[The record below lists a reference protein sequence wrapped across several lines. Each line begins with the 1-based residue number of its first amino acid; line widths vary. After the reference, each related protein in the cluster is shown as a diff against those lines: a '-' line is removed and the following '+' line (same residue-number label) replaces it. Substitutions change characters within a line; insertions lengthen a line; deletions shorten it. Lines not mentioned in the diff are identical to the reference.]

1 MFIDHSL
8 SISKAGKL
16 KMEKSIS
23 YQKSDMSKLPRD
35 VLGEDSDRISEIN
48 FKIVGT
54 CTNLEKPFFRLGA
67 DPDPAKVRPEHILKL
82 SLKMLKK

>member
-1 MFIDHSL
+1 LFIDHSL

-23 YQKSDMSKLPRD
+23 YQKSDMS
-35 VLGEDSDRISEIN
+35 EDSDRISEIN

>member
-23 YQKSDMSKLPRD
+23 YQKSDMSKLPCD